1 MSDSMNSKICS
12 GTVVSTATYAAI
24 YDEDLSTYDP
34 DNLLFPRDGAT
45 LDENGWYIDA
55 WAIMAGDDFDVTRR
69 EEIEAMP
76 EGADLAN
83 ELCLLEYEYH
93 AFADSEGTAGF
104 CCQAFMQD
112 ITAFGSGWRLWY
124 HFLVNTETLED
135 SAAVVTFE
143 DSTYGEEDVA
153 FGASWIAVEE
163 TPEPEEEDDEE
174 EEAARA
180 KGAVTLASLAALLA
194 IFTQ

>member
-1 MSDSMNSKICS
+1 MEGEGFD
-12 GTVVSTATYAAI
+12 ATR
-24 YDEDLSTYDP
+24 S
-34 DNLLFPRDGAT
+34 
-45 LDENGWYIDA
+45 
-55 WAIMAGDDFDVTRR
+55 
-69 EEIEAMP
+69 EEINAMP
-76 EGADLAN
+76 YGADLAN
-83 ELCLLEYEYH
+83 ELCLIEYEYH

-112 ITAFGSGWRLWY
+112 VSAFSTGWSLEY

-135 SAAVVTFE
+135 STAVFTVTE
-143 DSTYGEEDVA
+143 DLYGGEDDVA

-163 TPEPEEEDDEE
+163 TPEPEEEEEDDEE